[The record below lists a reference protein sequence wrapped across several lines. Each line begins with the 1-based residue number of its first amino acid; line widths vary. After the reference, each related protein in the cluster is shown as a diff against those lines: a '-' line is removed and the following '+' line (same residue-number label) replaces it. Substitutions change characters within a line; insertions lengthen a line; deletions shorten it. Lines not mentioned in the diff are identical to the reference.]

1 LKGKKVL
8 RDEQKLKDF
17 LITGEYSSVE
27 TLIRLHEDS
36 LYGLCRKLT
45 QNRTDADDLYQ
56 QTWLKAISKAQT
68 IKKESFKNWLYI
80 ICINVYRDQ
89 YRKARRREKVTI
101 DRMDKDALEYVLES
115 ATDGVTTESI
125 AIENYTR
132 KLLVD
137 KINKLPDKQRLP
149 VMLHYFEDMDY
160 SECARILGIPI
171 GTIKSR
177 LNSAKKKLQT
187 EMEKELSV

>member
-1 LKGKKVL
+1 LQ
-8 RDEQKLKDF
+8 DEQKLKDF

-27 TLIRLHEDS
+27 TLIRTHEDS

-56 QTWLKAISKAQT
+56 QTWLKAIQKAQK

-101 DRMDKDALEYVLES
+101 DRMDKDALEYALES
-115 ATDGVTTESI
+115 ATDGVSTESI

-132 KLLVD
+132 NMLVD
-137 KINKLPDKQRLP
+137 KINMLPDKQRLP
-149 VMLHYFEDMDY
+149 IMLYYFEDMDY
-160 SECARILGIPI
+160 NECARILSIPI

-177 LNSAKKKLQT
+177 LNSAKKRLQT
-187 EMEKELSV
+187 EMEKDLSV